1 MNGPIRR
8 IVVGIGLLGRHDPV
22 LDIAVGLAESAGA
35 ELHAVHVFDPPD
47 PLTAA
52 WTRLHGT
59 DANARRES
67 KMARRLERHVPS
79 ATRATIRCHLL
90 EGTPSERL
98 AGIAAEIDADLMVV
112 GATRQDRVRR
122 HFVGTTALGVISE
135 ASVPVLL
142 IWQPVVRPIRR
153 VLFTNN
159 LSNVSTSA
167 CARGNRVLTSLFA
180 GDEPERRCLLVVA
193 QSPGADDAFLL
204 FARQEFS
211 RIIEEAMPGQAL
223 DHVVRQG
230 DPAVAIIRE
239 ANEWRADI
247 VVIGNHGYAGRCR
260 GVGSVAGMVL
270 REAARNVLVIP
281 SGAPDPV

>member
-8 IVVGIGLLGRHDPV
+8 IVVGIGLLDRHDPV
-22 LDIAVGLAESAGA
+22 LDVAVCLAQAAGA

-59 DANARRES
+59 DANTRREPE
-67 KMARRLERHVPS
+67 MARRLAQHVGAP
-79 ATRATIRCHLL
+79 TRASVRCHVL

-98 AGIAAEIDADLMVV
+98 AEIASEIGAELIVV

-135 ASVPVLL
+135 ARVPVLL

-167 CARGNRVLTSLFA
+167 CARGNRVLESLFA

-193 QSPGADDAFLL
+193 QSPGADDAFLD

-211 RIIEEAMPGQAL
+211 RAIEEAMPGQPL
-223 DHVVRQG
+223 DHAVRQG

-247 VVIGNHGYAGRCR
+247 VVIGNHGYAGRSR

-270 REAARNVLVIP
+270 REAARNTLVIP
-281 SGAPDPV
+281 SGAPGPA